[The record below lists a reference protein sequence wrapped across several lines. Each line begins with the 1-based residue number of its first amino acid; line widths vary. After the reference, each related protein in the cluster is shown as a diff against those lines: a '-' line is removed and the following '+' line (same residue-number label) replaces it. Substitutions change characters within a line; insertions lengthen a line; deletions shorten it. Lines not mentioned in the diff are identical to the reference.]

1 MALVVFTGGA
11 RSGKSSAAQSLAH
24 ARALDGSH
32 VTVMVFGRDS
42 GADPEFSERIRRHRA
57 DRPAAWTT
65 LEIASLSEPL
75 TGADAPGLLMVDCI
89 GTMLGLAMEE
99 AYADTAAGDL
109 GCADPAALPEGFA
122 DAVET
127 RFAPALESILHRD
140 GDTIVVTNEVGTGI
154 VPAYASSRWFRDR
167 LGSANRTLV
176 AAADVAYLT
185 MSGRLIDL
193 SSLPAEARWPE
204 D

>member
-11 RSGKSSAAQSLAH
+11 RSGKSSAAQSLAR
-24 ARALDGSH
+24 ARALDGSD

-42 GADPEFSERIRRHRA
+42 GADPEFSDRIRRHRA

-65 LEIASLSEPL
+65 VEVASLKEPL
-75 TGADAPGLLMVDCI
+75 SGIDTPGLLLVDCI

-99 AYADTAAGDL
+99 AYADTATGDL
-109 GCADPAALPEGFA
+109 GSADPAALPDGFA
-122 DAVET
+122 DSAES
-127 RFAPALESILHRD
+127 RFAPALESILRRD
-140 GDTIVVTNEVGTGI
+140 GDTIIVTNEVGTGI

-167 LGSANRTLV
+167 LGTANRTLV

-185 MSGRLIDL
+185 VSGRLIDL
-193 SSLPAEARWPE
+193 SSLPAEAPWPV

>member
-11 RSGKSSAAQSLAH
+11 RSGKSSAAQSLAG
-24 ARALDGSH
+24 ARALDGGD

-42 GADPEFSERIRRHRA
+42 SADPEFSDRIRRHRA

-65 LEIASLSEPL
+65 VEVSSLSEPL
-75 TGADAPGLLMVDCI
+75 SGIDVPGLLLVDCI
-89 GTMLGLAMEE
+89 GTMLGLAMEH
-99 AYADTAAGDL
+99 AYTDIAAGDL
-109 GCADPAALPEGFA
+109 GSADPIALPAGFA
-122 DAVET
+122 DSAES
-127 RFAPALESILHRD
+127 RFAPALESILRRG
-140 GDTIVVTNEVGTGI
+140 GDTIVVTNEVGSGI

-176 AAADVAYLT
+176 ATADAAYLT
-185 MSGRLIDL
+185 LSGRLIDL
-193 SSLPAEARWPE
+193 SSLPADARWPV